1 MKRQNLLSISEVDQE
16 IDFNFTTASAIAD
29 ISGYV
34 KQGEIGLESIELHL
48 YDTDDNLLNII
59 QTNSEGY
66 YSFSRLETGVYEVVL
81 QPISLPDMTD
91 YVLQEVNPHLV
102 ALSGVNVEVNFNYS
116 SSLVVNEN
124 INGNSNTPYVNYNYN
139 INTNLNTNN
148 NTNFQVNTNSSNSSN
163 TNSNINLNLDSLVVN
178 NVNLSDGEKAPVI
191 EQNLGEDLFLEGK
204 TTPNTRVVITI
215 VTEDGE
221 EIQIETMSDSEGN
234 WEIIFDKDKLPAGDH
249 TIYIQTELNGQLSEM
264 VELAKLV
271 ISGDKKISTTWLV
284 VITVSILFIIIII
297 ILLLLY
303 AKRRNKK
310 DQV

>member
-1 MKRQNLLSISEVDQE
+1 MLSRMRQV
-16 IDFNFTTASAIAD
+16 
-29 ISGYV
+29 
-34 KQGEIGLESIELHL
+34 LESIELHL

-59 QTNSEGY
+59 QTNTQGY
-66 YSFSRLETGVYEVVL
+66 YMFSNLEAGVYEIIL
-81 QPISLPDMTD
+81 QPASLPDLTG
-91 YVLQEVNPHLV
+91 YTLSETNPRLV
-102 ALSGVNVEVNFNYS
+102 SLSGVDAEVDFNYS
-116 SSLVVNEN
+116 SSPVVNEN
-124 INGNSNTPYVNYNYN
+124 TNRNTNQPYVNYNYN

-271 ISGDKKISTTWLV
+271 ITGDKKISTTWLV
-284 VITVSILFIIIII
+284 AVTIFVLFIIIII
-297 ILLLLY
+297 ILILLY
-303 AKRRNKK
+303 AKKRNKK
-310 DQV
+310 SQA